1 MVDSTEGK
9 IPPMAQFLRK
19 ANLRYSGGIAMR
31 TEWAA
36 TLVCQTTRLQYHW
49 PGKRLDR
56 QVRGRLEFGFFLVLS
71 RIEVASLEHF
81 GKGFLAGSGRCR

>member
-36 TLVCQTTRLQYHW
+36 TSVLYQAKLADWSRHTFEFPNNAASGSSKRVTTEIVW
-49 PGKRLDR
+49 CN
-56 QVRGRLEFGFFLVLS
+56 F
-71 RIEVASLEHF
+71 
-81 GKGFLAGSGRCR
+81 